1 MDYLLDY
8 ENPEH
13 ASRIETVLKRLGVQ
27 KDFVPRVV
35 SRRYTGAIV
44 LFGTLAALMAFILPH
59 LVDTATRCLLVL
71 TVASC
76 VLSFGYTFRMSGG
89 LSQRS
94 PDDLLT
100 CLRDGVDP
108 ALLCPSC
115 NIVQSRAVHCDAC
128 NMCVA
133 DPYCQHSHMLATCI
147 TSRNRR
153 GYIWFVMSLLAT
165 DLFLLMLSITNFRIE
180 IIPGLQF
187 GIDGPFNFVVSLIF
201 VLTIGAV
208 MPLLSILT

>member
-1 MDYLLDY
+1 M
-8 ENPEH
+8 
-13 ASRIETVLKRLGVQ
+13 
-27 KDFVPRVV
+27 
-35 SRRYTGAIV
+35 
-44 LFGTLAALMAFILPH
+44 LFGALAVLLAVILPH
-59 LVDTATRCLLVL
+59 LMDSATKCVLVL
-71 TVASC
+71 TIVSC
-76 VLSFGYTFRMSGG
+76 VVSFVYTYRISGG
-89 LSQRS
+89 LPQRS

-153 GYIWFVMSLLAT
+153 GYISFVMSLLAT
-165 DLFLLMLSITNFRIE
+165 DLFLLVLSITNFRIE
-180 IIPGLQF
+180 IVPGLQIGF
-187 GIDGPFNFVVSLIF
+187 DGPFNLVCCVVF

-208 MPLLSILT
+208 MPLLSILTQ